1 MQGIALVFPG
11 LSHLRSG
18 FGLGHTH
25 CVSICLAQ
33 PSHSESSLFPTSLS
47 IPGMCSDRCY
57 LDLQNACPTSCGRH
71 GEVLKSIGYFW
82 RSCPLLFCWKPWA
95 TLKSLV
101 LVVYLYP
108 AAAAKSL
115 QSCLT
120 VRPHKRQPTRLPCPC
135 DSPGKNTGMGCHFL
149 LQCMKVKSES
159 EVAQSCPTLSN
170 PMDCSPPGSSIRGI
184 FQTRVLE
191 WGAIAFSNFEV
202 RWT

>member
-11 LSHLRSG
+11 LSHLGSG
-18 FGLGHTH
+18 FGLGHIH

-101 LVVYLYP
+101 LVVYLHP

-120 VRPHKRQPTRLPCPC
+120 LC
-135 DSPGKNTGMGCHFL
+135 DPING
-149 LQCMKVKSES
+149 
-159 EVAQSCPTLSN
+159 
-170 PMDCSPPGSSIRGI
+170 SPPGSSIRGI